1 MPALEPLQPT
11 VRVSTTR
18 PSFTAKLSCRVVSL
32 GCMPNTR
39 LRYLHRWRMRGR
51 PHCYRAELQ
60 FGSVGAQWTA
70 GQFYNPQSSSNNCWW
85 SPIRQQELTLRHP
98 DPPLLISIFP
108 LKGIKRYAWA
118 GTTSWDGI
126 SHLLFSKQEGSEGN
140 LVVCSII
147 ARRMS
152 GFLLLS
158 EAGTSVLEQHVKSE
172 QLSQPLPGNPK
183 CLLCVSTL
191 SKGCTLHCYLP
202 TLFCVFMSSC
212 TSSVS

>member
-51 PHCYRAELQ
+51 SQHHLYRAELQ
-60 FGSVGAQWTA
+60 FTSVGAKWTS
-70 GQFYNPQSSSNNCWW
+70 GLFYDPQSSSNNCCW

-108 LKGIKRYAWA
+108 LKGIKRYVWV
-118 GTTSWDGI
+118 GTTSWDAI

-140 LVVCSII
+140 LEGFSII
-147 ARRMS
+147 ACEKSDFLSSHPTMS
-152 GFLLLS
+152 S
-158 EAGTSVLEQHVKSE
+158 EAGT
-172 QLSQPLPGNPK
+172 
-183 CLLCVSTL
+183 
-191 SKGCTLHCYLP
+191 
-202 TLFCVFMSSC
+202 
-212 TSSVS
+212 